1 MISAISRVFK
11 RIVDWHSRMTA
22 PMRKW
27 RYGEDGKYVHIV
39 LGIEAMAL
47 FVITALMMHQKEF
60 NFVGLSLYMIFAAG
74 FVEFIQRAFLGGRN
88 TKRQAL
94 SDAFW
99 MWLGGTV
106 VAYLLYLVGF
116 VEKLHAYS

>member
-1 MISAISRVFK
+1 MIYAITRVLNG
-11 RIVDWHSRMTA
+11 IIAWHIRMTA

-27 RYGEDGKYVHIV
+27 RHGEDGKYVHIV
-39 LGIEAMAL
+39 LGVEALAL

-60 NFVGLSLYMIFAAG
+60 NFVGLMLYMVFAAG
-74 FVEFIQRAFLGGRN
+74 FVEFMQRAFLGGMN

-94 SDAFW
+94 FDAFW

-106 VAYLLYLVGF
+106 VAYMLYLAGF